1 MATQIQIRRGLAS
14 AWTFSNPTLAQGE
27 FGYEIDT
34 GKYKLGDG
42 LTVWADLAYASVL
55 PTAYATALEQAAT
68 DANGYADSVASTA
81 LQDAKDYTDTA
92 VSAVSTTSGVS
103 EGSNLYFTVERAQ
116 DAVGNSLGNGLKYVD
131 STGVI
136 SPDLATSGGLFIDN
150 ANKLAADPTY
160 VTFNSAGQ
168 TLTNKT
174 IDTANNN
181 ITVVTSDIS
190 DITAVASEL
199 NVLDGIT
206 ATTTELNYTSGV
218 TSAIQTQID
227 AKAPTANP
235 TFTGTVSGITKAMVG
250 LGNVNNT
257 SDANK
262 PISTATQTA
271 LDLKANLDGAIFTG
285 NISLP
290 SGTTSIGQVSYS
302 TLAHIIGVTSDIQ
315 TQLDSKA
322 PSANPTFTGTL
333 TAADVTITGDLTVS
347 GTTTTVNSQNL
358 AVTDSLIYLAKN
370 QYSADTLDIG
380 IYGAYGNSG
389 TNGGNHPHTGLIR
402 DASDGKWKLISG
414 GAEPTDSEVDFTTA
428 TKDTLV
434 IGALDATSATI
445 GNVSNTE
452 LQYLDGVTSA
462 IQTQID
468 AKAPSANPTFTGTVS
483 GITKAMVGLGSVD
496 NTSDASKPI
505 STATQTALDLKAP
518 LAAPTFTGAVVLPS
532 TTTIG
537 SVTGTELG
545 YLSGVTSAIQTQI
558 SAKLASATAASTYAA
573 LTASQTITGTQTF
586 TPAATTAQAVVVKGL
601 SSQTANL
608 QEWQNSSGTAV
619 AKISNAGRFTAIL
632 IDGGTA

>member
-42 LTVWADLAYASVL
+42 LTVWTGLAYASVL

-68 DANGYADSVASTA
+68 DANGYADSAASTA

-136 SPDLATSGGLFIDN
+136 SPDLATNGGLFIDN

-160 VTFNSAGQ
+160 VTFNGAGQ

-218 TSAIQTQID
+218 TSAIQTQIN
-227 AKAPTANP
+227 AKAPIANP

-250 LGNVNNT
+250 LNNVNNT

-271 LDLKANLDGAIFTG
+271 LDLKAPLADPTFTG
-285 NISLP
+285 TVVLP
-290 SGTTSIGQVSYS
+290 STTSIGSVSATELGYVD
-302 TLAHIIGVTSDIQ
+302 GVTSAIQ
-315 TQLDSKA
+315 TQLNAKA

-333 TAADVTITGDLTVS
+333 TAAAVTITGDLTVS

-414 GAEPTDSEVDFTTA
+414 GAEPSDSEVDFTTA

-483 GITKAMVGLGSVD
+483 GITKSMVGLGSVD

-619 AKISNAGRFTAIL
+619 AKISNAGKFTAIV